1 MPSRHCS
8 PVRAP
13 EFWYRRTA
21 GGGLAVRTL
30 VPLGWAYGATVA
42 RKAARAKPYRSTA
55 KVICVGNVTVGGT
68 GKTPIVIAI
77 ARELIERQLRVHI
90 LTRGYGG
97 HVRGPAVVHPQAHSA
112 SKAGDEAL
120 VLAAVAPVIISADR
134 AAGAKLAEK
143 EGADVIVM
151 DDGHQ
156 NFSLAKD
163 LSLVVV
169 DSEQQFG
176 NGRVLP
182 AGPLREPVSKGLA
195 RADALVIIGKREF
208 APASFAGPVLRA
220 QLVPFDV
227 FGLKERRV
235 LAFAGIGNP
244 EKFFHMLRKL
254 GAMVV
259 GTHAFSDH
267 HVYSRPEMAR
277 LRHESCAKNS
287 VLITTEKDFV
297 RLAPSQRNGIHY
309 LPIRA
314 AFDDPPAFGRLLDR
328 VMPRPAMAIG

>member
-1 MPSRHCS
+1 MPLRYCS

-13 EFWYRRTA
+13 EFWYRRTTGA
-21 GGGLAVRTL
+21 GLAVRTL
-30 VPLGWAYGATVA
+30 APLGWAYGAAVA
-42 RKAARAKPYRSTA
+42 WKAATVKPYRSTA
-55 KVICVGNVTVGGT
+55 KVICVGNLTAGGT
-68 GKTPIVIAI
+68 GKTPIAVAI
-77 ARELIERQLRVHI
+77 ARELVERQLRVHI

-97 HVRGPAVVHPQAHSA
+97 HVRGPAVVHPQANSA
-112 SKAGDEAL
+112 SETGDEAL

-143 EGADVIVM
+143 MGVDVIVM

-182 AGPLREPVSKGLA
+182 AGPLREPVIQGLA
-195 RADALVIIGKREF
+195 RADALVVIGEREF
-208 APASFAGPVLRA
+208 APARFAGPVLHA
-220 QLVPFDV
+220 QLVPVDV

-235 LAFAGIGNP
+235 LAFAGIGDP
-244 EKFFHMLRKL
+244 EKFFRMLRKL
-254 GAMVV
+254 GAMVA
-259 GTHAFSDH
+259 GTHAFADH
-267 HVYSRPEMAR
+267 HVYSRREMAR
-277 LRHESCAKNS
+277 LRDESYTKKAM
-287 VLITTEKDFV
+287 LITTEKDFV

-314 AFDDPPAFGRLLDR
+314 AFDDSLAFGGLLDR
-328 VMPRPAMAIG
+328 IMPRPAMAIG

>member
-1 MPSRHCS
+1 M
-8 PVRAP
+8 RAP
-13 EFWYRRTA
+13 EFWYRRTT
-21 GGGLAVRTL
+21 GGGLAMRTL
-30 VPLGWAYGATVA
+30 APLGWAYGATVA
-42 RKAARAKPYRSTA
+42 WKAATIKPYRSTA
-55 KVICVGNVTVGGT
+55 KVICVGNLTAGGT
-68 GKTPIVIAI
+68 GKTPIVIAV

-97 HVRGPAVVHPQAHSA
+97 HMRGPAVMLPQADSA
-112 SKAGDEAL
+112 SETGDEAL
-120 VLAAVAPVIISADR
+120 LLAAAAPVIISADR

-143 EGADVIVM
+143 NGADVIVM

-176 NGRVLP
+176 NGHVLP
-182 AGPLREPVSKGLA
+182 AGPLREPVIQGLA
-195 RADALVIIGKREF
+195 RADALVVIGEREF

-220 QLVPFDV
+220 QLAPVDV
-227 FGLKERRV
+227 FGLKERWL

-244 EKFFHMLRKL
+244 EKFFRMLRKL
-254 GAMVV
+254 GARVV

-267 HVYSRPEMAR
+267 HVYSCPEMAR
-277 LRHESCAKNS
+277 LRDESCAKNA

-297 RLAPSQRNGIHY
+297 RLAPSQREGIYY
-309 LPIRA
+309 LRIRA
-314 AFDDPPAFGRLLDR
+314 AFDDPLAFGRLLDR